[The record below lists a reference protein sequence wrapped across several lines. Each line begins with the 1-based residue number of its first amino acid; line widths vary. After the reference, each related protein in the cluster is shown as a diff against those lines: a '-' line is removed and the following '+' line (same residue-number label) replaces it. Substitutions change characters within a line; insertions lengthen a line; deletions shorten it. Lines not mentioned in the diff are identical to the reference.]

1 MATPTTCIFRLA
13 STSDSLLRRTT
24 STLASCSRRVLAR
37 DPKFALAYLS
47 LAGNYAMMVT
57 DGLERPSI
65 AWPQVGR
72 YASQALQLDSTLPET
87 LVAEHARAF
96 LFDWDWTGAARA
108 RERFLA
114 LPVGDFDPQYLRA
127 MAIEHW
133 ALGRPNEA
141 LLLARRTREL
151 DPGSAYLAILEAD
164 YLLRTDQFDAA
175 IALYEYAIAAESQN
189 ANAYFGLAEAKSRQ
203 GRFDEAIEARR
214 KAHAVAGDD
223 RLASVLAGAKGEAGY
238 RRIDEA
244 WVRLQLDALKE
255 RERTNYVSPLD
266 FARAYAQLGE
276 KELAFK
282 HMDAAFEDRSPG
294 LVFLKV
300 DRAWDAVRSNPR
312 FLAAIRQVGLP

>member
-1 MATPTTCIFRLA
+1 
-13 STSDSLLRRTT
+13 
-24 STLASCSRRVLAR
+24 
-37 DPKFALAYLS
+37 
-47 LAGNYAMMVT
+47 
-57 DGLERPSI
+57 
-65 AWPQVGR
+65 
-72 YASQALQLDSTLPET
+72 
-87 LVAEHARAF
+87 
-96 LFDWDWTGAARA
+96 
-108 RERFLA
+108 
-114 LPVGDFDPQYLRA
+114 

-141 LLLARRTREL
+141 LRLARRTREL
-151 DPGSAYLAILEAD
+151 DPRSAYLAILEAD
-164 YLLRTDQFDAA
+164 YLLRSDQFDAA
-175 IALYEYAIAAESQN
+175 IALYEYAIGAEPQN

-203 GRFDEAIEARR
+203 RKFDEAIEARR

-300 DRAWDAVRSNPR
+300 DRAWDAVRSDPR